1 MATSE
6 SVSIDPIYGSD
17 IVERKVHTLFRERT
31 DCTIGIDR
39 YYIYLYL

>member
-17 IVERKVHTLFRERT
+17 IVERKVHTLFR
-31 DCTIGIDR
+31 IDDVILMYR
-39 YYIYLYL
+39 MT